1 MADASEASQFV
12 GREAELARL
21 VDMLGRAEEGH
32 GGVAVVGGDAGIGKS
47 QLIARFSGIARHR
60 GAQVLEGAC
69 LEFAGRG
76 LPFAPFVEALRAFT
90 RSVDPGRLPALLGP
104 GRRALGLLVP
114 ELNERPAGPAERLE
128 LDQSGQARLF
138 ELVLGVLERI
148 GRTSAVVLVVEDLQW
163 ADDDTRDLLAFL
175 VRHLRTSRVLLVVSI
190 RTEDLDIHDPV
201 LPFLAELERDDGV
214 QRIEI
219 GPFRRAELAELLAG
233 MGRHPLSPEVLDEVA
248 ERSGGNPFFAEQLLA
263 VASAGGGPKLTPQ
276 LRDVLLARLGE
287 LPSNAQLV
295 LRAAAA
301 AGRQVDDDMLA
312 TILEMSN
319 RQIADALRV
328 AIDHGLLVEVE
339 RTNESVGGY
348 AFRHV
353 LLQEVAYGQL
363 LPGERALLHA
373 AIARY
378 LTSRRDAGAIPVE
391 PSELGAHWDA
401 AREYG
406 KAVPALVEAGGAAE
420 RVYAFGQARRHYE
433 RALELWDRA
442 GARDATGAAD
452 RGWVL
457 HHAAECA
464 LLTGDV
470 HRALEFGRAAIAFAE
485 GVVPPDRMRLGT
497 LHDRLRWYLW
507 EAGDHAAAE
516 VAVADALRLIPSQPP
531 SAPRARAVAQAAGL
545 RMYAGDLDVAAER
558 ATEAISVAVAAE
570 APAEEALAEGILGWC
585 QAVSGEVDRGIATF
599 RHALS
604 IAERLDA
611 VEGIALGHANLAAL
625 LDRVGRSEASLAAAL
640 GGYAISKRLGV
651 PRTYGGTLLGHA
663 ANALYD
669 IGRWREVAAIVDEGL
684 GLEPIGTS
692 AVWLRINR
700 ARLDTNQG
708 RYDDAASHL
717 HRAREDGNA
726 TDRAGN
732 HRPALLAAEADLAR
746 WQGRLD
752 AVRGAVDEGAEL
764 LDTKRPLH
772 PEIAWLAA
780 HGLQAEADA
789 ASAARA
795 RHDGRA
801 ILAAEAR
808 AALVLDLLRRGSSDP
823 GQAPDRRRD
832 AILALCGA
840 EAERVAGRGD
850 AVTWEGVAQ
859 EWEGLGRPYPVAYA
873 RFRSGEAMLATRQPR
888 AAAAVALRAAHK
900 AVVAMDAAPLRD
912 EIELLARQARIHLS
926 REARDADP
934 SPGDGVTRT
943 PELGLTDREME
954 VIRLVGAGWSN
965 QQIADALFIT
975 RKTASVHV
983 SNILGK
989 LGVRNRVEAAAIAQ
1003 RLGVGQDVPVAHNGS
1018 SSGRSR

>member
-1 MADASEASQFV
+1 MAEPSKASQFV
-12 GREAELARL
+12 GRERELARL
-21 VDMLGRAEEGH
+21 VALLDRAGEGD
-32 GGVAVVGGDAGIGKS
+32 GGVAVVGGDAGIGKTH
-47 QLIARFSGIARHR
+47 LIGRFTGIARDR

-69 LEFAGRG
+69 LEFVGRG

-104 GRRALGLLVP
+104 GRRALGWLVP
-114 ELNERPAGPAERLE
+114 ELNERPAEPAERLE
-128 LDQSGQARLF
+128 LDQTGQARLF
-138 ELVLGVLERI
+138 EHVLGVLERI
-148 GRTSAVVLVVEDLQW
+148 ARTTPVVFVVEDLQW
-163 ADDDTRDLLAFL
+163 ADGDTRDLLAFL
-175 VRHLRTSRVLLVVSI
+175 VRHLRASRVLLVVSI
-190 RTEDLDIHDPV
+190 RTEDVDVHDPV

-214 QRIEI
+214 ERIEI

-233 MGRHPLSPEVLDEVA
+233 MGLQPLSGDDLDAIA

-276 LRDVLLARLGE
+276 LRDVLLARLAE
-287 LPSNAQLV
+287 LPARAQQV

-301 AGRQVDDDMLA
+301 AGRQVDDDLLA
-312 TILEMSN
+312 TILGISN
-319 RQIADALRV
+319 RQIADALRI

-339 RTNESVGGY
+339 RTKESAGGY

-363 LPGERALLHA
+363 LPGERARLHA

-378 LTSRRDAGAIPVE
+378 LTARRDGGAVPVA
-391 PSELGAHWDA
+391 PSELAAHWDA

-406 KAVPALVEAGGAAE
+406 NAVPALVEAGGAAE
-420 RVYAFGQARRHYE
+420 RMYAFGQARRHYE
-433 RALELWDRA
+433 RSLELWDRA
-442 GARDATGAAD
+442 GARGTGGAID

-457 HHAAECA
+457 HRAAECA

-470 HRALEFGRAAIAFAE
+470 HQALEFGRASIAFAE

-516 VAVADALRLIPSQPP
+516 VAVAEALRVIPLQPP
-531 SAPRARAVAQAAGL
+531 SALRARAVAQAAGL
-545 RMYAGDLDVAAER
+545 RMYAGDLDVAAEV
-558 ATEAISVAVAAE
+558 ATQAISLAVAAD

-585 QAVSGEVDRGIATF
+585 QAVSGEIDRGIATF

-625 LDRVGRSEASLAAAL
+625 LDRVGRSEASLVAAL
-640 GGYAISKRLGV
+640 DGYAISKRLGV

-663 ANALYD
+663 AKALYD
-669 IGRWREVAAIVDEGL
+669 MGRWREVASIVDEGL
-684 GLEPIGTS
+684 GLEPIGKS
-692 AVWLRINR
+692 AVWLHINR

-717 HRAREDGNA
+717 RRAREG
-726 TDRAGN
+726 RAAAGGADTN
-732 HRPALLAAEADLAR
+732 RPAVLAAEADLAR

-752 AVRGAVDEGAEL
+752 AVRVAVDEGVELFDAEKPTDPAL
-764 LDTKRPLH
+764 
-772 PEIAWLAA
+772 AWLAA
-780 HGLQAEADA
+780 HGLAAEADA
-789 ASAARA
+789 AATARA
-795 RHDGRA
+795 RLDGRA

-808 AALVLDLLRRGSSDP
+808 VTLVSELMGRGSRDR
-823 GQAPDRRRD
+823 GLAPDKRRD

-840 EAERVAGRGD
+840 EAQRVAGRGD

-859 EWEGLGRPYPVAYA
+859 EWEALGRPYPAAYA

-888 AAAAVALRAAHK
+888 AEAAVALRAAYR
-900 AVVAMDAAPLRD
+900 AVVALEAAPLRD
-912 EIELLARQARIHLS
+912 EIELLARHARIHLQ
-926 REARDADP
+926 REPGDADP
-934 SPGDGVTRT
+934 SSGDGATTT

-1003 RLGVGQDVPVAHNGS
+1003 RLGVGQDVPVPRDFGNS
-1018 SSGRSR
+1018 